1 MIDRKIDIYICVRKI
16 DIDISR
22 VVDDPKAP
30 KIAIRAIIVILVTMA
45 LLAIYSNVQKWR
57 RDNLETII
65 VTPVATPSPSP
76 AAP

>member
-1 MIDRKIDIYICVRKI
+1 VP
-16 DIDISR
+16 
-22 VVDDPKAP
+22 DDPKAP
-30 KIAIRAIIVILVTMA
+30 KIAICAIIVILVTMA

-57 RDNLETII
+57 RDNLETVI

>member
-1 MIDRKIDIYICVRKI
+1 MIDRKIDIYICAGKI

-22 VVDDPKAP
+22 VPDDPKAP
-30 KIAIRAIIVILVTMA
+30 KIAIRAIIVILITIA

-57 RDNLETII
+57 RDNLETVI
-65 VTPVATPSPSP
+65 VKPVATPSPAP

>member
-1 MIDRKIDIYICVRKI
+1 VRKI

-22 VVDDPKAP
+22 VPDDPEAP
-30 KIAIRAIIVILVTMA
+30 NIAIRAIIVILVTMA

-57 RDNLETII
+57 RDKLETAI

-76 AAP
+76 GAR